1 MRFYSTNNRSQYVSL
16 RTAVLQGLA
25 EDRGL
30 FMPESIPPTP
40 KITEWA
46 SLPFPEIAF
55 EVSRVFIGE
64 DIPKGA
70 LKEMV
75 EGAFS
80 FLAPLIPLEQ
90 NLYLLELFH
99 GPTLAFKDFAA
110 RFMARLMGYFV
121 KEEQQDL
128 YVLVATSGDTGSA
141 VAHSFLG
148 VPHIQ
153 VIILYPSGKVS
164 PLQEKQ
170 LTTLGQNITPLE
182 VEGSFD
188 DCQALVK
195 EVFMDKELTKNLFLT
210 SANSINIA
218 RLLPQIFYYV
228 SAYGQLSDVEKPIVI
243 SVPSGNFGNLTAG
256 LIAKRMG
263 LPIARFV
270 AATNINHI
278 IPQYLETGQ
287 FLPQPTQHTLTN
299 AMDVGNPSNFSRMLD
314 LYSNDVE
321 AMRADLVGFSFT
333 DEETKNAIK
342 EVYGQYGY
350 ILDPHGAV
358 GYLGIK
364 AYQKSYRE
372 ESVGIFL
379 ETAHPAKF
387 QEVVAPLVG
396 RVDLPK
402 RLKEVVL
409 KTKNSRPIPNDLS
422 TFKRVL
428 LELGK

>member
-75 EGAFS
+75 DGAFS